1 MKTGVKSIL
10 FSKYNNDN
18 DNKNLI
24 DNLIYNKSFNPS
36 KVLSDIRQMNSNT
49 LVVVQLNANSQRN

>member
-24 DNLIYNKSFNPS
+24 DNLIDNKSFNPS

-49 LVVVQLNANSQRN
+49 LVAVQLNANSQRN

>member
-18 DNKNLI
+18 KNLI
-24 DNLIYNKSFNPS
+24 DNLIDNKSFNPS

>member
-24 DNLIYNKSFNPS
+24 DNLIDNKSFNPS

-49 LVVVQLNANSQRN
+49 LVVNQLNANSQRN

>member
-18 DNKNLI
+18 KNLI
-24 DNLIYNKSFNPS
+24 DNLIDNKSFNPS
-36 KVLSDIRQMNSNT
+36 KVLSDIRQMNANT

>member
-24 DNLIYNKSFNPS
+24 DNLIDNKSFNPS

-49 LVVVQLNANSQRN
+49 LVVVQLNANSHRN

>member
-24 DNLIYNKSFNPS
+24 DNLIDTKSFNPS